1 MLKRFALSTFLAALA
16 CREPPPPRVV
26 AAAPRPGVFLGV
38 DLAAAAELDARLA
51 RLSALAAE
59 FEVALLHEGGARLDR
74 SASRLEPLLD
84 AAAAEVDRALDGVR
98 DPRDRELAAPLV
110 AAARR
115 WPQLL
120 RDVRAELRAGPGKPG
135 PAARAL
141 DDNAVEVARR
151 LDAYRRF
158 RANWRIADAREEDP
172 GALAFHA
179 ARRDLEAMENRLGE
193 LLPGPV
199 GSSPSRLGEA
209 SDLRPIVAAL
219 GRARDAALRLDA
231 GRRAAAQAWVD
242 AQERSLLALVALATP
257 PPPAAEAARAAVTYQ
272 SARAEALAAGAELA
286 RLDAVRAATR

>member
-1 MLKRFALSTFLAALA
+1 MIRRCALSLFLAALA

-26 AAAPRPGVFLGV
+26 AAAPRPGVFLGA

-59 FEVALLHEGGARLDR
+59 FEVALAHEGGARLDR

-141 DDNAVEVARR
+141 DDNAAEVARR

-193 LLPGPV
+193 LLPGPA

-231 GRRAAAQAWVD
+231 GRRGAAQAWVD

-257 PPPAAEAARAAVTYQ
+257 PPSAADAARAAVTYQ